1 LIQCRKSGLTK
12 RTPSVPYPLSAA
24 MWRALALVLAY
35 LTYAGYGRRVQAV
48 SGRDQSNS
56 RDGGVASGLRVLSML
71 LRAFNPPVGWQHAG
85 VVHGPPQVNP
95 DRWHSVVVMRPSD
108 TPATSSG
115 RLLRATH
122 DLAGIPP
129 QHMQLSETWEYGLSR
144 DDRIGPP
151 PDLPSLLFDNRIVYL
166 GMPISASVT
175 ELIVSEL
182 LYLQSEKPTDPITMY
197 INSAGTTTEEG
208 QLVGFESEAF
218 AIYDTMNY
226 VSTPIE
232 TVCVGKAYGL
242 AAMLLANGKKGKRG
256 SMPYGTVMLHQPR
269 GQMAQGQASDIA
281 IKAKEVL
288 YNRKLALDI
297 MATLTGQTIDKLTED
312 TNRCLYMEPDAAI
325 KYGVIDRMLEEP
337 KKAVKDLASALS

>member
-1 LIQCRKSGLTK
+1 MSVDFRSERPQFHI
-12 RTPSVPYPLSAA
+12 PSLA
-24 MWRALALVLAY
+24 MCRALTIVVAF
-35 LTYAGYGRRVQAV
+35 LTYASHGRRVQPE
-48 SGRDQSNS
+48 S
-56 RDGGVASGLRVLSML
+56 RRAESTSHQGGSVGAALPLSVFSKL
-71 LRAFNPPVGWQHAG
+71 LHGFSPSVGWHMPG
-85 VVHGPPQVNP
+85 FMHGNTHVNTG
-95 DRWHSVVVMRPSD
+95 RWHSAVLMRPSD
-108 TPATSSG
+108 VLSTHSG
-115 RLLRATH
+115 GLLRATH

-129 QHMQLSETWEYGLSR
+129 QHMQLADSWEYGYSR

-166 GMPISASVT
+166 GMSISASVT

-182 LYLQSEKPTDPITMY
+182 LYLQSEKPTDPVTMY
-197 INSAGTTTEEG
+197 INSAGTTTELG

-232 TVCVGKAYGL
+232 TICVGKAYGL

-256 SMPYGTVMLHQPR
+256 AMPYGTVMLHQPR

-297 MATLTGQTIDKLTED
+297 MAKLTGQTIDKLTED

-325 KYGVIDRMLEEP
+325 EYGIIDRMLEEP
-337 KKAVKDLASALS
+337 KKTSRDLASALS